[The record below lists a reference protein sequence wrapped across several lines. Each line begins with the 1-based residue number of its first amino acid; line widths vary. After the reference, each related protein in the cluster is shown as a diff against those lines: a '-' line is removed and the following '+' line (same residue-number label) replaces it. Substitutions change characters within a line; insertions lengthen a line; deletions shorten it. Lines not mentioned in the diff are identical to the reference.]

1 MKYMLFLVATFLA
14 GCASVNSLQSS
25 CESTTKAFSDMVSC
39 LDGKIAQDG
48 RLSRH
53 PGVKLYM
60 LKANQLSQQ
69 VQAGNIS
76 ELDAKVELQ
85 ALFVQLDTQNQAE
98 VDRLLLNTQMN
109 QPVKTRCTT
118 YAGVT
123 NCTTR

>member
-1 MKYMLFLVATFLA
+1 
-14 GCASVNSLQSS
+14 
-25 CESTTKAFSDMVSC
+25 MVSC
-39 LDGKIAQDG
+39 LDSKIAQDG

-69 VQAGNIS
+69 VQAGSIS

-85 ALFVQLDTQNQAE
+85 ALFVQLDNQNQAE
-98 VDRLLLNTQMN
+98 VSRILANTQMN
-109 QPVKTRCTT
+109 QPTRTRCYTNN
-118 YAGVT
+118 GVT